1 VFTSCSPFQPRAPH
15 FLRLT
20 TCRISDCPS
29 FARTPRSQSPFSPDY
44 CRLIPPKPA
53 APCRPIAM
61 PPEIEACLQASRAAA
76 KQKNYD
82 SALTRIN
89 EALKL
94 SGREAAPSQV
104 ISILDYRHAV
114 HVRVSLC
121 RQNPRPAAP
130 VSLGSGS
137 DATKDGQCRR
147 RTQRRQ
153 SHDPPRSD
161 RRPWLYSL
169 RPICPEQRQTGGARH
184 PRAWLEKCCFLKRD
198 MNNISAS
205 IATERTLSRAR
216 DPIASLPLEIVGQ
229 VLSYVEHRQIVR
241 MLRVCRSWKNLLSQL
256 PPLTEVVAF
265 PQTKKPIT
273 PKMLL
278 ACLRRL
284 KNPKVV
290 DISWLPP
297 PSREILYGRLKRQ
310 TEFNSLVSASC
321 ALLA

>member
-1 VFTSCSPFQPRAPH
+1 MR
-15 FLRLT
+15 
-20 TCRISDCPS
+20 
-29 FARTPRSQSPFSPDY
+29 
-44 CRLIPPKPA
+44 PKMDNA
-53 APCRPIAM
+53 DA
-61 PPEIEACLQASRAAA
+61 
-76 KQKNYD
+76 
-82 SALTRIN
+82 
-89 EALKL
+89 ALKDAKAMIRL
-94 SGREAAPSQV
+94 DRTDARGYIRYAQSVRSNDKQAALD
-104 ISILDYRHAV
+104 ILEHGSKNV
-114 HVRVSLC
+114 VS
-121 RQNPRPAAP
+121 
-130 VSLGSGS
+130 S
-137 DATKDGQCRR
+137 DPNLA
-147 RTQRRQ
+147 
-153 SHDPPRSD
+153 
-161 RRPWLYSL
+161 
-169 RPICPEQRQTGGARH
+169 
-184 PRAWLEKCCFLKRD
+184 FLKRD